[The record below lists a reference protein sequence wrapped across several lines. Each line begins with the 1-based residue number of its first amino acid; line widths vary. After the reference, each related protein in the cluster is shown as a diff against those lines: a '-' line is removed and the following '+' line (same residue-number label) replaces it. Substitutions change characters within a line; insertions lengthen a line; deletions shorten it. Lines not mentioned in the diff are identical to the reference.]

1 MTSALRRH
9 VYIVKEGCPVQ
20 PWPEELLERYHI
32 FVRSFATAADC
43 LAALQECPC
52 ALLVVS
58 LDGGPEAGLR
68 LLTQAGQLHPLMFSI
83 AVVHIGDVHMAVRAM
98 KAGAH
103 DCVEKPVEGKWWL
116 MAIEK
121 AAAKWQRAHRHSNGT
136 LTETEKFVL
145 RQVLAGKTSKEI
157 AWMLH
162 RSPRTVEV
170 HRTHIIQKLGVSST
184 VDLIRQAVTLELQDA
199 LPSS

>member
-1 MTSALRRH
+1 VTSTLRRQ

-20 PWPEELLERYHI
+20 SWSEELVQRYRI
-32 FVRSFATAADC
+32 SVRWFATTGDC
-43 LAALQECPC
+43 LEALQEGPC
-52 ALLVVS
+52 ALLVVA
-58 LDGGPEAGLR
+58 LDGGSDAELR
-68 LLTQAGQLHPLMFSI
+68 LLTQTSQLHPLMLSI
-83 AVVHIGDVHMAVRAM
+83 AVVNIGDVHMAVRAM
-98 KAGAH
+98 RAGAR
-103 DCVEKPVEGKWWL
+103 DCVEKPTDGEWWL
-116 MAIEK
+116 LAVER
-121 AAAKWQRAHRHSNGT
+121 AAVRWQRAHHHSNGI

-157 AWMLH
+157 ALMLH

-184 VDLIRQAVTLELQDA
+184 VDLIRYAVTLELQDA

>member
-1 MTSALRRH
+1 VTSALRRQ

-20 PWPEELLERYHI
+20 PWSEELVQRYHI
-32 FVRSFATAADC
+32 SVRWFATANDC
-43 LAALQECPC
+43 LEALRECPC
-52 ALLVVS
+52 ALMVVA
-58 LDGGPEAGLR
+58 LDGGSDAELR
-68 LLTQAGQLHPLMFSI
+68 LLMQANQLHPLMLSI
-83 AVVHIGDVHMAVRAM
+83 AVVNIGDVHMAVRAM
-98 KAGAH
+98 QAGAR
-103 DCVEKPVEGKWWL
+103 DCVEKPADGEWWL
-116 MAIEK
+116 LAVEK
-121 AAAKWQRAHRHSNGT
+121 AAARWQRTQHHSNGV

-184 VDLIRQAVTLELQDA
+184 VDLIRHAVTLELQDA

>member
-1 MTSALRRH
+1 

-98 KAGAH
+98 KAGRTTVWKSRSRANGGSWRL
-103 DCVEKPVEGKWWL
+103 KRPQQNGKGR
-116 MAIEK
+116 I
-121 AAAKWQRAHRHSNGT
+121 GT
-136 LTETEKFVL
+136 RMGL
-145 RQVLAGKTSKEI
+145 
-157 AWMLH
+157 
-162 RSPRTVEV
+162 
-170 HRTHIIQKLGVSST
+170 
-184 VDLIRQAVTLELQDA
+184 
-199 LPSS
+199 